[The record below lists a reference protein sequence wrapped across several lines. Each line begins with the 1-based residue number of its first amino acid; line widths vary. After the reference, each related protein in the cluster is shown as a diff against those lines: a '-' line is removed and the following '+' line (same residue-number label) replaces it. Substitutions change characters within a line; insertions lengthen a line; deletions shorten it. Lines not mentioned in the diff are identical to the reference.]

1 MGVRASDELSSPPGC
16 QELYMPVRR
25 QQWHMNFKTFETVL
39 IVTPK
44 SLNRAKR
51 TQNNRDPS
59 SGPVPKPPQMQE
71 AKKTRMNSGY
81 YKYKTRPLILV
92 RLLSVRNTPKLG

>member
-1 MGVRASDELSSPPGC
+1 MQVSVSDELSFHPAC
-16 QELYMPVRR
+16 QELHMPVRR
-25 QQWHMNFKTFETVL
+25 QQWHVNFKTLETVL

-51 TQNNRDPS
+51 TQKSRDPS

-71 AKKTRMNSGY
+71 AKKTRMDSGHE
-81 YKYKTRPLILV
+81 KYKTRSVIPVLFLIV
-92 RLLSVRNTPKLG
+92 KNTPKLS